1 MTSTTIKAGTY
12 GPGRKLLSYALSN
25 LIPFKTSGSLAGHAE
40 WYNPGR
46 LTGEDLERFN
56 RDYCTGFSYIVT
68 SYATPIAWVTNTGE
82 VYRVGQKFSVTTS
95 KHQGTLW
102 QLGLDV
108 NN

>member
-1 MTSTTIKAGTY
+1 MASTTIKAGTY
-12 GPGRKLLSYALSN
+12 GAGRKHLNRALRN

-40 WYNPGR
+40 WHDSGR

-56 RDYCTGFSYIVT
+56 RDCLTGFSYIVT
-68 SYATPIAWVTNTGE
+68 SYFTPIAWVTNTGE
-82 VYRVGQKFSVTTS
+82 VYRVCQKFSVTTS

-102 QLGLDV
+102 QLGLDA